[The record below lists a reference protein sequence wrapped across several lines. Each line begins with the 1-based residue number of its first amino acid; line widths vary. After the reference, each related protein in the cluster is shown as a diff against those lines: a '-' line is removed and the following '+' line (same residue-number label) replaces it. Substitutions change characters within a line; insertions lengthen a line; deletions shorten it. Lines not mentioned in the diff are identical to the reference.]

1 MSKVNK
7 LYSTKCWVKKC
18 FCNVNFKILT
28 FSSSPRPLFLFYHYL
43 DTLLI
48 LGYIVRFYFIRMQC
62 FQQEDLNKKYR
73 IRVIYSGGV

>member
-1 MSKVNK
+1 
-7 LYSTKCWVKKC
+7 L
-18 FCNVNFKILT
+18 
-28 FSSSPRPLFLFYHYL
+28 RPVPWAFFLFYHYL